1 MNNYDGKIV
10 IGTEINTKQF
20 DAQIKVLKN
29 KLNDIESS
37 LQMASKDKTLFSTS
51 EIEEMN
57 AEAEKLRNKIGSLQ
71 GDFKK
76 TNKETSKGFDK
87 VTKSLKRFALSL
99 FSVGSIFAGVSKAS
113 SAWLSQD
120 TELAQ
125 KLQNVWIG
133 LGALV
138 SPVIEKISDL
148 MLKALGYLNEFVKA
162 LSGGRIDF
170 IAKANAKALEKQ
182 TKAQAKLNKETQQYD
197 FDVIRRQQ
205 NISSTST
212 GEGIDTSGLI
222 NIPELNENI
231 VKKLQD
237 MAKWLKENWYWI
249 KEVGKAILLVFG
261 IKAIEG
267 ILKNIGLLTGSESSH
282 TGIAGLTKLLKDLAT
297 IGVIT
302 IGVDILYSGITGRNL
317 VQDLKDILKGFEE
330 LKGAHKQNTK
340 TSKGLTEQSKNLS
353 STIDELG
360 ENGELTGE
368 KLQHTIK
375 ALEVTKN
382 NSLDLFETME
392 RSKTFFGNFNGDNK
406 EVKKGQEEVAE
417 QLKITTNDYK
427 KLYEQGLLN
436 DTQTKD
442 YEETLGLQII
452 TMDKLGKE
460 TQNLKTDYEKL
471 TGKTWTIKIEREI
484 TDKYSGLNYKSSN
497 KGAFIEGLEN
507 LFKPLGNLFIPLF
520 RNQRKMAQGGI
531 VTQPTRALIGEG
543 GYPEAVVPL
552 TDNYLKTL
560 ANLIG
565 QYNSGSGQNVTNV
578 YLNGRLI
585 QREISKTQDK
595 INFATNK

>member
-29 KLNDIESS
+29 KLNDIEAS
-37 LQMASKDKTLFSTS
+37 LQMASKDKTLFSTR
-51 EIEEMN
+51 EIEEME
-57 AEAEKLRNKIGSLQ
+57 AEAENLRNKIGSLQ

-87 VTKSLKRFALSL
+87 GIKSLKRFALSL

-113 SAWLSQD
+113 SAYLSQNE
-120 TELAQ
+120 ELAK
-125 KLQNVWIG
+125 KLQSVWIG
-133 LGALV
+133 LGSFLEPA
-138 SPVIEKISDL
+138 INAISNV
-148 MLKALGYLNEFVKA
+148 MLKGLGYLNEFIKA
-162 LSGGRIDF
+162 LTGVDY

-205 NISSTST
+205 NISSTSAD
-212 GEGIDTSGLI
+212 EGIDTSGLI

-231 VKKLQD
+231 VKRLQD

-261 IKAIEG
+261 IKAIEN
-267 ILKNIGLLTGSESSH
+267 ILKNIGLLIGSKSSL
-282 TGIAGLTKLLKDLAT
+282 TGIVGLTELLKVLAT

-302 IGVDILYSGITGRNL
+302 IGVDILYGGITGRDL
-317 VQDLKDILKGFEE
+317 VQDLKNILKGFEE

-353 STIDELG
+353 TTIDKLG
-360 ENGELTGE
+360 ESGELTGE

-436 DTQTKD
+436 DTQSKD

-484 TDKYSGLNYKSSN
+484 TDKYSGLNYKASN

-531 VTQPTRALIGEG
+531 VTQPTRALIGEA

>member
-29 KLNDIESS
+29 KLNDIEES
-37 LQMASKDKTLFSTS
+37 LQMASKDKTLFSTR
-51 EIEEMN
+51 EIEEME
-57 AEAEKLRNKIGSLQ
+57 AEAENLRNKIGSLQ

-87 VTKSLKRFALSL
+87 GIKTLKRFALSL

-113 SAWLSQD
+113 SAYLSQNE
-120 TELAQ
+120 ELAK
-125 KLQNVWIG
+125 KLQSVWIG
-133 LGALV
+133 LGSFLEPA
-138 SPVIEKISDL
+138 INAISNV
-148 MLKALGYLNEFVKA
+148 MLKGLGYLNEFIKA
-162 LSGGRIDF
+162 LTGVDY

-205 NISSTST
+205 NISSTSAD
-212 GEGIDTSGLI
+212 EGIDTSGLI

-231 VKKLQD
+231 VKRLQD

-261 IKAIEG
+261 IKAIEN
-267 ILKNIGLLTGSESSH
+267 ILKNIGLLIGSKSSL
-282 TGIAGLTKLLKDLAT
+282 TGIVGLTELLKVLAT

-302 IGVDILYSGITGRNL
+302 IGVDILYSGITGRDL
-317 VQDLKDILKGFEE
+317 VQDLKNILKGFEE

-353 STIDELG
+353 TTIDKLG
-360 ENGELTGE
+360 ESGELTGE

-436 DTQTKD
+436 DTQSKD

-484 TDKYSGLNYKSSN
+484 TDKYSGLNYKASN

-531 VTQPTRALIGEG
+531 VTQPTRALIGEA

>member
-10 IGTEINTKQF
+10 IGTKINTKQF

-29 KLNDIESS
+29 KLNDIEAS
-37 LQMASKDKTLFSTS
+37 LQMASKDKTLFSTR
-51 EIEEMN
+51 EIEEME
-57 AEAEKLRNKIGSLQ
+57 AEAENLRNKIGSLQ

-76 TNKETSKGFDK
+76 TNKETSKWFDK
-87 VTKSLKRFALSL
+87 GIKTLKRFALSL

-113 SAWLSQD
+113 SAYLSQNE
-120 TELAQ
+120 ELAK
-125 KLQNVWIG
+125 KLQSVWIG
-133 LGALV
+133 LGSFLEPA
-138 SPVIEKISDL
+138 INAISNV
-148 MLKALGYLNEFVKA
+148 MLKGLGYLNEFIKA
-162 LSGGRIDF
+162 LTREDY

-205 NISSTST
+205 NISSTSA

-231 VKKLQD
+231 VKRLQD

-261 IKAIEG
+261 IKAIEN
-267 ILKNIGLLTGSESSH
+267 ILKNIGLLIGSKSSL
-282 TGIAGLTKLLKDLAT
+282 TGIAGLTELLKVLAT

-302 IGVDILYSGITGRNL
+302 IGVDILYSGITGRDL
-317 VQDLKDILKGFEE
+317 VQDLKNILKGFEE

-353 STIDELG
+353 STIDKLG

-436 DTQTKD
+436 DTQSKD

-484 TDKYSGLNYKSSN
+484 TDKYSGLNYKAGN

-531 VTQPTRALIGEG
+531 VTQPTRALIGEA

>member
-10 IGTEINTKQF
+10 IGTKINTKQF

-37 LQMASKDKTLFSTS
+37 LQMASKDKTLFSTR
-51 EIEEMN
+51 EIEEME
-57 AEAEKLRNKIGSLQ
+57 AEAENLRNKIGSLQ

-87 VTKSLKRFALSL
+87 GIKTLKRFALSL

-113 SAWLSQD
+113 SAYLSQNE
-120 TELAQ
+120 ELAK
-125 KLQNVWIG
+125 KLQSVWIG
-133 LGALV
+133 LGSFLEPA
-138 SPVIEKISDL
+138 INAISNV
-148 MLKALGYLNEFVKA
+148 MLKGLGYLNEFIKA
-162 LSGGRIDF
+162 LTGVDY

-205 NISSTST
+205 NISSTSA

-231 VKKLQD
+231 VKRLQD
-237 MAKWLKENWYWI
+237 MAKLLKENWYWI

-261 IKAIEG
+261 IKAIEN
-267 ILKNIGLLTGSESSH
+267 ILKNIGLLIGSKSSL
-282 TGIAGLTKLLKDLAT
+282 TGIAGLTELLKVLAT

-302 IGVDILYSGITGRNL
+302 IGVDILYSGITGRDL
-317 VQDLKDILKGFEE
+317 VQDSKNILKGFEE

-340 TSKGLTEQSKNLS
+340 TAKGLTEQSKNLS
-353 STIDELG
+353 TTIDKLG

-436 DTQTKD
+436 DTQSKD

-484 TDKYSGLNYKSSN
+484 TDKYSGLNYKASN

-531 VTQPTRALIGEG
+531 VTQPTRALIGEA

-595 INFATNK
+595 ISFATNK